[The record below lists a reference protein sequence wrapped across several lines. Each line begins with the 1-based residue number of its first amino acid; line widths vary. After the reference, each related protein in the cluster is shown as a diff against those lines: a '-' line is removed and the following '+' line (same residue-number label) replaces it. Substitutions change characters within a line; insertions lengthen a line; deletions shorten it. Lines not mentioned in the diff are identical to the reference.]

1 MMSETKNR
9 GLELNEVAI
18 NYRNTGDERYFEQLW
33 EEVKPFAYMKGKKY
47 YNTISK
53 EDMTELA
60 MVCLYDC
67 CRCIKEGTN
76 VLTYYGRVLVN
87 RYHDFYKKPKTR
99 GNDILNNEALSLDYE
114 YNEEGNTSAFY
125 NMVSKTED
133 DYFDKDDFYKECQ
146 LVGVEITI
154 CELLD
159 YGYKQTDILNKLN
172 IQRKE
177 YKSLVKTIQDKIEKY
192 HDFGTIY

>member
-18 NYRNTGDERYFEQLW
+18 NYRNTGDERYFEKLW

-53 EDMTELA
+53 KDMTELA

-133 DYFDKDDFYKECQ
+133 DYFDKEDFYKECQ

-159 YGYKQTDILNKLN
+159 YGYKQTEILNKLN

-177 YKSLVKTIQDKIEKY
+177 YKSLIKTIQDKIEKY